1 MPRPYSLDLRQR
13 VVGAVEQGQSCRA
26 AAELFD
32 VSISSVVKWCQR
44 ARENGSPS
52 AKPMGGPLKR
62 KLLGEREWIFTRLSQ
77 EPDVTLRALVAELQ
91 ARGVEA
97 SYGSLWRL
105 LRDEGISF
113 KKKPARKRTGSPGR
127 GPQTRSVEEV
137 SGSA

>member
-62 KLLGEREWIFTRLSQ
+62 KLLGTGGDLHPI
-77 EPDVTLRALVAELQ
+77 VARARCHSSRSCRRA
-91 ARGVEA
+91 A
-97 SYGSLWRL
+97 
-105 LRDEGISF
+105 
-113 KKKPARKRTGSPGR
+113 
-127 GPQTRSVEEV
+127 GPRR
-137 SGSA
+137 